1 MFRYIIKRLLLMI
14 PVILGVSFLIYVCME
29 MAAGDPI
36 SILAPDAVGEAYEA
50 LKVKYGYDKPVIYRY
65 ALYMLNFFRGDMGI
79 SISMNKPVFELYMK
93 ALPNTVMLAV
103 SAAVVGHIIAIPLG
117 IISAVKRGTLI
128 DNGSSVIAMLG
139 ISMPNF
145 WFGLLMILAFSLGT
159 GWFPSYGNKEGLRSL
174 VLPAITLGI
183 DVTASVCRTTRSGMI
198 DTLRQD
204 YLRTARAKGVSENIV
219 ISKHALKNALI
230 PIVTVSGMNL
240 AGMLG
245 GSMVTETV
253 FAWPGVGRLL
263 MEGINQRDVTL
274 ATGCIL
280 MTTILSGLIQLA
292 VDILYAY
299 IDPRIKAQ
307 YTKGRRKNKA

>member
-50 LKVKYGYDKPVIYRY
+50 LKVKYGYDKPVFYRY
-65 ALYMLNFFRGDMGI
+65 ALYMLNFFRGDLGT
-79 SISMNKPVFELYMK
+79 SISMNKPVFELYMT

-103 SAAVVGHIIAIPLG
+103 AAAIVGHLIAIPLG

-145 WFGLLMILAFSLGT
+145 WFGLLMIIAFSLGT
-159 GWFPSYGNKEGLRSL
+159 GWFPSYGNKDGLRSL

-183 DVTASVCRTTRSGMI
+183 DVTASVTRTTRSGMI

-204 YLRTARAKGVSENIV
+204 YLRTARAKGVSENKV
-219 ISKHALKNALI
+219 ITKHALKNALI

-245 GSMVTETV
+245 GSIVTETV

-263 MEGINQRDVTL
+263 IEGINQRDVAL

-307 YTKGRRKNKA
+307 YTRGRKKKA

>member
-1 MFRYIIKRLLLMI
+1 MI
-14 PVILGVSFLIYVCME
+14 PVILGVSFLIYICME
-29 MAAGDPI
+29 MSAGDPI
-36 SILAPDAVGEAYEA
+36 SILFPDAVGETYEA
-50 LKVKYGYDKPVIYRY
+50 LKVQYGYDKPVIYRY
-65 ALYMLNFFRGDMGI
+65 ALYMLNFFRGDLGT
-79 SISMNKPVFELYMK
+79 SISMNKPVIELYMT
-93 ALPNTVMLAV
+93 ALPNTVQLAV
-103 SAAVVGHIIAIPLG
+103 AAAVVGHLIAIPLG

-145 WFGLLMILAFSLGT
+145 WFGLLMIIAFSLGT
-159 GWFPSYGNKEGLRSL
+159 GWFPSYGNRDGLRSL

-183 DVTASVCRTTRSGMI
+183 DVTASVTRTTRSGMI

-204 YLRTARAKGVSENIV
+204 YLRTARAKGVSENKV
-219 ISKHALKNALI
+219 ITKHGLKNALI

-245 GSMVTETV
+245 GSIVTETV

-263 MEGINQRDVTL
+263 IEGINQRDVAL
-274 ATGCIL
+274 ATGCLL

-307 YTKGRRKNKA
+307 YTRGRKKKV

>member
-50 LKVKYGYDKPVIYRY
+50 LKVKYGYDKPVFYRY
-65 ALYMLNFFRGDMGI
+65 ALYMLNFFRGDLGT
-79 SISMNKPVFELYMK
+79 SISMNKPVFELYMT

-103 SAAVVGHIIAIPLG
+103 AAAIVGHLIAIPLG

-145 WFGLLMILAFSLGT
+145 WFGLLMIIAFSLGT
-159 GWFPSYGNKEGLRSL
+159 GWFPSYGNKDGLRSL

-183 DVTASVCRTTRSGMI
+183 DVTASVTRTTRSGMI

-204 YLRTARAKGVSENIV
+204 YLRTARAKGVSENTV
-219 ISKHALKNALI
+219 ITKHALKNALI

-245 GSMVTETV
+245 GSIVTETV

-263 MEGINQRDVTL
+263 IEGINQRDVAL

-307 YTKGRRKNKA
+307 YTRGRKKKA

>member
-1 MFRYIIKRLLLMI
+1 MFKYIVKRLLLMI

-29 MAAGDPI
+29 MSAGDPI
-36 SILAPDAVGEAYEA
+36 SILFPDAVGEAYEA
-50 LKVKYGYDKPVIYRY
+50 LKVQYGYDKPVIYRY
-65 ALYMLNFFRGDMGI
+65 ALYMLNFFRGDLGT
-79 SISMNKPVFELYMK
+79 SISMNKPVIELYMT
-93 ALPNTVMLAV
+93 ALPNTVQLAV
-103 SAAVVGHIIAIPLG
+103 AAAVVGHLIAIPLG
-117 IISAVKRGTLI
+117 IVSAIKRGTLI
-128 DNGSSVIAMLG
+128 DNASSVVAMLG

-145 WFGLLMILAFSLGT
+145 WFGLLMIIAFSLGT
-159 GWFPSYGNKEGLRSL
+159 GWFPSYGNKDGLRSL

-183 DVTASVCRTTRSGMI
+183 DVTASVCRTTRSSMI

-204 YLRTARAKGVSENIV
+204 YLRTARAKGTSENTV
-219 ISKHALKNALI
+219 ITKHALKNALI

-245 GSMVTETV
+245 GSIVTETV

-263 MEGINQRDVTL
+263 IEGIHQRDVAL

-280 MTTILSGLIQLA
+280 MTTILTGLIQLA

-307 YTKGRRKNKA
+307 YTKGRKKKA

>member
-1 MFRYIIKRLLLMI
+1 MIRYIIKRLLLMI
-14 PVILGVSFLIYVCME
+14 PVILGVSFLIYICME
-29 MAAGDPI
+29 MSAGDPI
-36 SILAPDAVGEAYEA
+36 SILFPDAVGETYEA
-50 LKVKYGYDKPVIYRY
+50 LKVQYGYDKPVIYRY
-65 ALYMLNFFRGDMGI
+65 ALYMLNFFRGDLGT
-79 SISMNKPVFELYMK
+79 SISMNKPVIELYMT
-93 ALPNTVMLAV
+93 ALPNTVQLAV
-103 SAAVVGHIIAIPLG
+103 AAAVVGHLIAIPLG
-117 IISAVKRGTLI
+117 ILSAVKRGTLI

-145 WFGLLMILAFSLGT
+145 WFGLLMIIAFSLGT
-159 GWFPSYGNKEGLRSL
+159 GWFPSYGNRDGLRSL

-183 DVTASVCRTTRSGMI
+183 DVTASVTRTTRSGMI

-204 YLRTARAKGVSENIV
+204 YLRTARAKGVSENKV
-219 ISKHALKNALI
+219 ITKHGLKNALI

-245 GSMVTETV
+245 GSIVTETV

-263 MEGINQRDVTL
+263 IEGINQRDVAL
-274 ATGCIL
+274 ATGCLL

-307 YTKGRRKNKA
+307 YTRGRKKKV

>member
-1 MFRYIIKRLLLMI
+1 MI

-50 LKVKYGYDKPVIYRY
+50 LKVKYGYDKPVFYRY
-65 ALYMLNFFRGDMGI
+65 ALYMLNFFRGDLGT
-79 SISMNKPVFELYMK
+79 SISMNKPVFELYMT

-103 SAAVVGHIIAIPLG
+103 AAAIVGHLIAIPLG

-145 WFGLLMILAFSLGT
+145 WFGLLMIIAFSLGT
-159 GWFPSYGNKEGLRSL
+159 GWFPSYGNKDGLRSL

-183 DVTASVCRTTRSGMI
+183 DVTASVTRTTRSGMI

-204 YLRTARAKGVSENIV
+204 YLRTARAKGVSENKV
-219 ISKHALKNALI
+219 ITKHALKNALI

-245 GSMVTETV
+245 GSIVTETV

-263 MEGINQRDVTL
+263 IEGINQRDVAL

-307 YTKGRRKNKA
+307 YTRGRKKKA

>member
-1 MFRYIIKRLLLMI
+1 MI
-14 PVILGVSFLIYVCME
+14 PVILGVSFIIYVCME

-36 SILAPDAVGEAYEA
+36 SILFPDAVGETYEA
-50 LKVKYGYDKPVIYRY
+50 LKVQYGYDKPVFYRY
-65 ALYMLNFFRGDMGI
+65 ALYMLNFFRGDLGT
-79 SISMNKPVFELYMK
+79 SISMNKPVIDLYMT
-93 ALPNTVMLAV
+93 ALPNTVKLAV
-103 SAAVVGHIIAIPLG
+103 AAAVVGHVLAIPLG

-204 YLRTARAKGVSENIV
+204 YLRTARAKGVSENKV
-219 ISKHALKNALI
+219 ITKHGLKNALI

-263 MEGINQRDVTL
+263 IEGIHQRDVAL

-307 YTKGRRKNKA
+307 YIKGRRKKKA

>member
-29 MAAGDPI
+29 MSAGDPI
-36 SILAPDAVGEAYEA
+36 SMIAPDAVGEAYEA

-65 ALYMLNFFRGDMGI
+65 ALYMLNFFRGDLGT
-79 SISMNKPVFELYMK
+79 SISMNKPVLELYMK
-93 ALPNTVMLAV
+93 ALPNTIQLAV
-103 SAAVVGHIIAIPLG
+103 AAAVVGHLIAIPLG

-128 DNGSSVIAMLG
+128 DNGSSVIAMIG

-145 WFGLLMILAFSLGT
+145 WFGLLMIIAFSLGT

-174 VLPAITLGI
+174 ILPAITLGI
-183 DVTASVCRTTRSGMI
+183 DVTASVTRTTRSGMI

-204 YLRTARAKGVSENIV
+204 YLRTARAKGVSENKV
-219 ISKHALKNALI
+219 ITKHALKNALI

-245 GSMVTETV
+245 GSIVTETV

-263 MEGINQRDVTL
+263 IEGINQRDVAL

-307 YTKGRRKNKA
+307 YTKGRKKA

>member
-1 MFRYIIKRLLLMI
+1 MIRYIIKRLLLMI

-50 LKVKYGYDKPVIYRY
+50 LKVKYGYDRSVFYRY
-65 ALYMLNFFRGDMGI
+65 AVYMLNFFRGDLGM
-79 SISMNKPVFELYMK
+79 SISMNKPVIELYMT
-93 ALPNTVMLAV
+93 ALPNTIQLAV
-103 SAAVVGHIIAIPLG
+103 AAAVVGHIIAIPLG
-117 IISAVKRGTLI
+117 ILSAVKRGTLI
-128 DNGSSVIAMLG
+128 DNGSSVIALLG

-183 DVTASVCRTTRSGMI
+183 DVTASVTRTTRSGMI

-204 YLRTARAKGVSENIV
+204 YLRTARAKGVSENKV
-219 ISKHALKNALI
+219 ITKHALKNALI

-245 GSMVTETV
+245 GSIVTETV

-263 MEGINQRDVTL
+263 IEGINQRDVAL

-280 MTTILSGLIQLA
+280 MTTILSGIIQLV

-307 YTKGRRKNKA
+307 YTRGRKKKV

>member
-1 MFRYIIKRLLLMI
+1 MIRYIIKRLLLMI
-14 PVILGVSFLIYVCME
+14 PVILGVSFLIYICME
-29 MAAGDPI
+29 MSAGDPI
-36 SILAPDAVGEAYEA
+36 SILFPDAVGETYEA
-50 LKVKYGYDKPVIYRY
+50 LKVQYGYDKPVIYRY
-65 ALYMLNFFRGDMGI
+65 ALYMLNFFRGDLGT
-79 SISMNKPVFELYMK
+79 SISMNKPVIELYMT
-93 ALPNTVMLAV
+93 ALPNTIQLAV
-103 SAAVVGHIIAIPLG
+103 AAAVVGHLIAIPLG
-117 IISAVKRGTLI
+117 ILSAVKRGTLI

-145 WFGLLMILAFSLGT
+145 WFGLLMIIAFSLGT
-159 GWFPSYGNKEGLRSL
+159 GWFPSYGNRDGLRSL

-183 DVTASVCRTTRSGMI
+183 DVTASVTRTTRSGMI

-204 YLRTARAKGVSENIV
+204 YLRTARAKGVSENKV
-219 ISKHALKNALI
+219 ITKHGLKNALI

-245 GSMVTETV
+245 GSIVTETV

-263 MEGINQRDVTL
+263 IEGINQRDVAL
-274 ATGCIL
+274 ATGCLL

-307 YTKGRRKNKA
+307 YTRGRKKKV

>member
-1 MFRYIIKRLLLMI
+1 MIRYIIKRLLLMI
-14 PVILGVSFLIYVCME
+14 PVILGVSFLIYICME
-29 MAAGDPI
+29 MSAGDPI
-36 SILAPDAVGEAYEA
+36 SILFPDAVGETYEA
-50 LKVKYGYDKPVIYRY
+50 LKVQYGYDKPVIYRY
-65 ALYMLNFFRGDMGI
+65 ALYMLNFFRGDLGT
-79 SISMNKPVFELYMK
+79 SISMNKPVIELYMT
-93 ALPNTVMLAV
+93 ALPNTVQLAV
-103 SAAVVGHIIAIPLG
+103 AAAVVGHLIAIPLG

-145 WFGLLMILAFSLGT
+145 WFGLLMIIAFSLGT
-159 GWFPSYGNKEGLRSL
+159 GWFPSYGNRDGLRSL

-183 DVTASVCRTTRSGMI
+183 DVTASVTRTTRSGMI

-204 YLRTARAKGVSENIV
+204 YLRTARAKGVSENKV
-219 ISKHALKNALI
+219 ITKHGLKNALI

-245 GSMVTETV
+245 GSIVTETV

-263 MEGINQRDVTL
+263 IEGINQRDVAL
-274 ATGCIL
+274 ATGCLL

-307 YTKGRRKNKA
+307 YTRGRKKKV

>member
-1 MFRYIIKRLLLMI
+1 MIRYIIKRLLLMI
-14 PVILGVSFLIYVCME
+14 PVILGVSFLIYICME
-29 MAAGDPI
+29 MSAGDPI
-36 SILAPDAVGEAYEA
+36 SILFPDAVGETYEA
-50 LKVKYGYDKPVIYRY
+50 LKVQYGYDKPVIYRY
-65 ALYMLNFFRGDMGI
+65 ALYMLNFFRGDLGT
-79 SISMNKPVFELYMK
+79 SISMNKPVIELYMT
-93 ALPNTVMLAV
+93 ALPNTIQLAV
-103 SAAVVGHIIAIPLG
+103 AAAVVGHLIAIPLG

-145 WFGLLMILAFSLGT
+145 WFGLLMIIAFSLGT
-159 GWFPSYGNKEGLRSL
+159 GWFPSYGNRDGLRSL

-183 DVTASVCRTTRSGMI
+183 DVTASVTRTTRSGMI

-204 YLRTARAKGVSENIV
+204 YLRTARAKGVSENKV
-219 ISKHALKNALI
+219 ITKHGLKNALI

-245 GSMVTETV
+245 GSIVTETV

-263 MEGINQRDVTL
+263 IEGINQRDVAL
-274 ATGCIL
+274 ATGCLL

-307 YTKGRRKNKA
+307 YTRGRKKKV

>member
-1 MFRYIIKRLLLMI
+1 MIRYIIKRLLLMI

-50 LKVKYGYDKPVIYRY
+50 LKVKYGYDRSVFYRY
-65 ALYMLNFFRGDMGI
+65 AVYMLNFFRGDLGT
-79 SISMNKPVFELYMK
+79 SISMNKPVIELYMT
-93 ALPNTVMLAV
+93 ALPNTIQLAV
-103 SAAVVGHIIAIPLG
+103 AAAVVGHIIAIPLG
-117 IISAVKRGTLI
+117 ILSAVKRGTLI
-128 DNGSSVIAMLG
+128 DNGSSVIALLG

-145 WFGLLMILAFSLGT
+145 WFGLLMIIAFSLGT

-183 DVTASVCRTTRSGMI
+183 DVTASVTRTTRSGMI

-204 YLRTARAKGVSENIV
+204 YLRTARAKGVSENKV
-219 ISKHALKNALI
+219 ITKHALKNALI

-245 GSMVTETV
+245 GSIVTETV

-263 MEGINQRDVTL
+263 IEGINQRDVAL

-280 MTTILSGLIQLA
+280 MTTILSGIIQLV

-307 YTKGRRKNKA
+307 YTRGRKKKV

>member
-1 MFRYIIKRLLLMI
+1 MIRYVIKRLLLMI
-14 PVILGVSFLIYVCME
+14 PVILGVSFMIYICME

-36 SILAPDAVGEAYEA
+36 SILFPDAVGETYEA
-50 LKVKYGYDKPVIYRY
+50 LKVQYGYDKPVIYRY
-65 ALYMLNFFRGDMGI
+65 ALYMLNFFRGDLGT
-79 SISMNKPVFELYMK
+79 SISMNKPVFELYMN
-93 ALPNTVMLAV
+93 ALPNTIQLAV
-103 SAAVVGHIIAIPLG
+103 AAALVGHIIAIPLG
-117 IISAVKRGTLI
+117 IVSAVKRGTLI

-145 WFGLLMILAFSLGT
+145 WFGLLMIIAFSLGT
-159 GWFPSYGNKEGLRSL
+159 GWFPSYGNRDGLRSL

-183 DVTASVCRTTRSGMI
+183 DVTASVTRTTRSGMI

-204 YLRTARAKGVSENIV
+204 YLRTARAKGVSENTV
-219 ISKHALKNALI
+219 INKHALKNALI

-245 GSMVTETV
+245 GSIVTETV

-263 MEGINQRDVTL
+263 IEGINQRDVAL
-274 ATGCIL
+274 ATGCLL

-292 VDILYAY
+292 VDIIYAY

-307 YTKGRRKNKA
+307 YTRGRKKKV

>member
-1 MFRYIIKRLLLMI
+1 MFKYIVKRLLLMI

-29 MAAGDPI
+29 MSAGDPI
-36 SILAPDAVGEAYEA
+36 SILFPDAVGEAYEA
-50 LKVKYGYDKPVIYRY
+50 LKIQYGYDKPVIYRY
-65 ALYMLNFFRGDMGI
+65 ALYMLNFFRGDLGT
-79 SISMNKPVFELYMK
+79 SISMNKPVIELYMT
-93 ALPNTVMLAV
+93 ALPNTVQLAV
-103 SAAVVGHIIAIPLG
+103 AAAVVGHLIAIPLG
-117 IISAVKRGTLI
+117 IVSAIKRGTLI
-128 DNGSSVIAMLG
+128 DNASSVVAMLG

-145 WFGLLMILAFSLGT
+145 WFGLLMIIAFSLGT
-159 GWFPSYGNKEGLRSL
+159 GWFPSYGNKDGLRSL

-183 DVTASVCRTTRSGMI
+183 DVTASVCRTTRSSMI

-204 YLRTARAKGVSENIV
+204 YLRTARAKGTPENKV
-219 ISKHALKNALI
+219 ITKHALKNALI

-245 GSMVTETV
+245 GSIVTETV

-263 MEGINQRDVTL
+263 IEGIHQRDVAL

-280 MTTILSGLIQLA
+280 MTTILTGLIQLA
-292 VDILYAY
+292 VDILYAF

-307 YTKGRRKNKA
+307 YTKGRKKKA

>member
-1 MFRYIIKRLLLMI
+1 MFKYIVKRLLLMI

-29 MAAGDPI
+29 MSAGDPI
-36 SILAPDAVGEAYEA
+36 SILFPDAVGEAYEA
-50 LKVKYGYDKPVIYRY
+50 LKVQYGYDKPVIYRY
-65 ALYMLNFFRGDMGI
+65 ALYMLNFFRGDLGT
-79 SISMNKPVFELYMK
+79 SISMNKPVIELYMT
-93 ALPNTVMLAV
+93 ALPNTVQLAV
-103 SAAVVGHIIAIPLG
+103 AAAVVGHLIAIPLG
-117 IISAVKRGTLI
+117 IVSAIKRGTLI
-128 DNGSSVIAMLG
+128 DNASSVVAMLG

-145 WFGLLMILAFSLGT
+145 WFGLLMIIAFSLGT
-159 GWFPSYGNKEGLRSL
+159 GWFPSYGNKDGLRSL

-183 DVTASVCRTTRSGMI
+183 DVTASVCRTTRSSMI

-204 YLRTARAKGVSENIV
+204 YLRTARAKGTPENKV
-219 ISKHALKNALI
+219 ITKHALKNALI

-245 GSMVTETV
+245 GSIVTETV

-263 MEGINQRDVTL
+263 IEGIHQRDVAL

-280 MTTILSGLIQLA
+280 MTTILTGLIQLA
-292 VDILYAY
+292 VDILYAF

-307 YTKGRRKNKA
+307 YTKGRKKKA